1 MTDEPRFP
9 VQLVPYVDGCHRRE
23 VIALWNSAFAYET
36 AHNRPS
42 LAIDRKLE
50 VQDGLFFVATHRDL
64 VVGTVLAGDDG
75 HRGWLYSVA
84 VDLTH
89 RMRGV
94 GTALVRHAERALV
107 ERGCLKINLQ
117 IPPATNR
124 WRRSMDH
131 LDTLSSR
138 ASAWANASRRTSLMI
153 DRSPDLL
160 LPYR

>member
-64 VVGTVLAGDDG
+64 VVGTVLAGYDG

-117 IPPATNR
+117 ILAGNESVAAFYGSLGYVVEPR
-124 WRRSMDH
+124 ISMGK
-131 LDTLSSR
+131 R
-138 ASAWANASRRTSLMI
+138 IPENV
-153 DRSPDLL
+153 PDD
-160 LPYR
+160 